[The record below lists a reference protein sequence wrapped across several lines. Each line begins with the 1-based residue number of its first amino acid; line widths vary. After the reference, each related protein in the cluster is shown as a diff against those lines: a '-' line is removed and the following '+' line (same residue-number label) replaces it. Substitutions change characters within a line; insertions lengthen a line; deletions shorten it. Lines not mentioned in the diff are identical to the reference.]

1 MKKLCISMAV
11 LVLAATL
18 ATAQEAIFERR
29 DQGSPRFNEDGTV
42 TLSLRAPDATRVDII
57 GDCVE
62 NMHAQL
68 TKEGDRWS
76 YTSPVLLPEL
86 YNYRFI
92 VDGVEALDP
101 ANIERSR
108 DVRSFMS
115 TFIVSREV
123 GDQGYLYANHDVAH
137 GNMAQ
142 VWYDSPLLGI
152 SRRMSVYTPAGYDQG
167 KKYPVLYLL
176 HGAGG
181 DEEAWPT
188 LGRTQQILDNL
199 IALGKAEPMI
209 VVMPN
214 GNASDDASPLLTGL
228 AKKERPKTTF
238 EESFDDIIKYVE
250 SHYRVKKGAR
260 NTAICGL
267 SMGGYH
273 TFKVTNLRP
282 GQFAYIGLFSAAISM
297 ERGNRSPVQE
307 QIAANPAFVKQI
319 SDVFAA
325 KPALYWIAIGKDD
338 FLMPQNVSYRAYL
351 DSRQL
356 PYEYYESAGGHSW
369 RNWRVY
375 LSMFAQRLFKD

>member
-1 MKKLCISMAV
+1 MTLAV
-11 LVLAATL
+11 LML
-18 ATAQEAIFERR
+18 ATTQAMAQEAIFERR
-29 DQGSPRFNEDGTV
+29 DQGSPRFNDDGTV
-42 TLSLRAPDATRVDII
+42 TLSLRAPDATRVDIV

-68 TKEGDRWS
+68 TKDGDRWS
-76 YTSPVLLPEL
+76 YTSPVLFAEL
-86 YNYRFI
+86 YNYRFY
-92 VDGVEALDP
+92 VDGVETLDP
-101 ANIERSR
+101 SNIERSR

-142 VWYDSPLLGI
+142 VWYDSPSLGLT
-152 SRRMSVYTPAGYDQG
+152 RRMTIYTPAGYDKG

-188 LGRTQQILDNL
+188 LGRTQQIMDNL

-214 GNASDDASPLLTGL
+214 GNASDDASPLLSGL
-228 AKKERPKTTF
+228 SKKEKPKATF
-238 EESFDDIIKYVE
+238 EEAFDDIINYVE
-250 SHYRVKKGAR
+250 SHYKVKKGPK
-260 NTAICGL
+260 NTALCGL

-273 TFKVTNLRP
+273 TFKISNLRP
-282 GQFAYIGLFSAAISM
+282 GRFAYIGLFSAAISM
-297 ERGNRSPVQE
+297 GRGNQAPVQE
-307 QIAANPAFVKQI
+307 QIAGNPAFAKQI
-319 SDVFAA
+319 ADVFAA

-338 FLMPQNVSYRAYL
+338 FLMQQNVSYRAYL
-351 DSRQL
+351 DSQKL
-356 PYEYYESAGGHSW
+356 PYEYYESEGGHSW
-369 RNWRVY
+369 RNWRIY

>member
-1 MKKLCISMAV
+1 MKKFCMTLAV
-11 LVLAATL
+11 LML
-18 ATAQEAIFERR
+18 ATTQAMAQEAIFERR
-29 DQGSPRFNEDGTV
+29 DQGSPRFNDDGTV
-42 TLSLRAPDATRVDII
+42 TLSLRAPDATRVDIV

-68 TKEGDRWS
+68 TKDGDRWS
-76 YTSPVLLPEL
+76 YTSPVLFAEL
-86 YNYRFI
+86 YNYRFY
-92 VDGVEALDP
+92 VDGVETLDP
-101 ANIERSR
+101 SNIERSR

-142 VWYDSPLLGI
+142 VWYDSPSLGLT
-152 SRRMSVYTPAGYDQG
+152 RRMTIYTPAGYDKG

-188 LGRTQQILDNL
+188 LGRTQQIMDNL

-214 GNASDDASPLLTGL
+214 GNATDDASPLLSGL
-228 AKKERPKTTF
+228 SKKEKPKATF
-238 EESFDDIIKYVE
+238 EEAFDDIINYVE
-250 SHYRVKKGAR
+250 SHYKVKKGPK
-260 NTAICGL
+260 NTALCGL

-273 TFKVTNLRP
+273 TFKISNLRP
-282 GQFAYIGLFSAAISM
+282 GRFAYIGLFSAAISM
-297 ERGNRSPVQE
+297 GRGNQAPVQE
-307 QIAANPAFVKQI
+307 QIAGNPAFAKQI
-319 SDVFAA
+319 ADVFAA

-338 FLMPQNVSYRAYL
+338 FLMQQNVSYRAYL
-351 DSRQL
+351 DSQKL
-356 PYEYYESAGGHSW
+356 PYEYYESEGGHSW
-369 RNWRVY
+369 RNWRIY